1 MSSNEKQ
8 PSSILQDNVIIQ
20 ATGLG
25 KKYHLYAKPSDRFKH
40 FLFKKKSAEID
51 CYHALKPMDL
61 TLLKGEVLGIVGE
74 NGAGK
79 STLLQLICGTLS
91 PSSGEIKVQGRI
103 AALLELGSG
112 FNPEFTGRENVF
124 LNAGIL
130 GMNHVEITAKFDEI
144 VAFSGIREA
153 IDQPVKTYSSGML
166 VRLAFS
172 VATSVDPDVLIIDE
186 ALSVGDGAFA
196 RKSFERIMQLR
207 QKGTT
212 ILFCTHNLYQVEAI
226 CTKAIWLKKGKSVAF
241 GQPSEVVKRYE
252 AYLHSVDHHT
262 GLRASD
268 GNNLQDS
275 ADAESTLDYVPTK
288 FKDIIV
294 TLTTEQ
300 TSQTASL
307 TDIPEG
313 ISGKSTLSI
322 KAIWRC
328 DKNSPPPS
336 FAITIH
342 TADSRMVASAGSHSD
357 RDIKQ
362 RSIQSQNG
370 QASATVIFE
379 KIPLLKGEYW
389 IEAYLLCEQGILFY
403 DQRIPCARFKIKQE
417 HNPLEQGIFH
427 MNRVWS
433 E

>member
-1 MSSNEKQ
+1 MSSNDEQ
-8 PSSILQDNVIIQ
+8 SVVALQDNVVIQ
-20 ATGLG
+20 ATGLC
-25 KKYHLYAKPSDRFKH
+25 KKYHLYASPSDRFKH
-40 FLFKKKSAEID
+40 FIFKKKTSEID
-51 CYHALKPMDL
+51 CYHALKPIDL

-91 PSSGEIKVQGRI
+91 PTSGELNVQGRV

-130 GMNHVEITAKFDEI
+130 GMKRIDIESKFDEI
-144 VAFSGIREA
+144 VDFSGVREA
-153 IDQPVKTYSSGML
+153 IDQAVKTYSSGML

-172 VATSVDPDVLIIDE
+172 VATSVEPDILIIDE

-226 CTKAIWLKKGKSVAF
+226 CTKAIWLKKGESVAF
-241 GQPSEVVKRYE
+241 GQPGDVVKRYE
-252 AYLHSVDHHT
+252 AYLHSVEHHT
-262 GLRASD
+262 GLSAPD
-268 GNNLQDS
+268 GNLLQNSMDS
-275 ADAESTLDYVPTK
+275 QSILGYVPPK

-294 TLTTEQ
+294 TLTTEK
-300 TSQTASL
+300 TSERASL
-307 TDIPEG
+307 SHIPEG
-313 ISGKSTLSI
+313 ISGESTLSI
-322 KAIWRC
+322 KAIWTC
-328 DKNSPPPS
+328 NKNSPPPS

-342 TADSRMVASAGSHSD
+342 TADSRMVVSAGSHSD
-357 RDIKQ
+357 SHINQ
-362 RSIQSQNG
+362 RPIQCQNN
-370 QASATVIFE
+370 QASATVTFE
-379 KIPLLKGEYW
+379 NLPLLKGEYW

-403 DQRIPCARFKIKQE
+403 DQRIPCARFKIKQQ

-427 MNRVWS
+427 MNRIWS